1 MRHHVKL
8 HKFKTMLKLAAAC
21 LFLVGVAWMLTG
33 EFRHFEIIQAERIF
47 LPVQHKKTSV
57 VVGISTFGQRVF
69 QMAPTLTSIS
79 SQSRP
84 PDWIIVSIPRTLDR
98 KVAQEPT
105 SCSGFDHDCVTDP
118 VQYDES
124 IPGILAWFAQHTGV
138 DPKDSSQFNQTDRN
152 IFHFPGPLTV
162 LFVDTE
168 WGAGTKVLG
177 ALPLLHGYDP
187 ATILISLDDDMV
199 YHPSTVE
206 WLATHVVGH
215 QMAVGFA
222 CETWDISHTDFVG
235 HSPGF
240 SIIDIILP
248 HPRTCKGWL
257 SGWAAVAYRVGHFG
271 PDIWSFL
278 DSLPRGCFYNDD
290 IWLSGYLA
298 RKGIRRVY
306 APRILEHLHHR
317 RDKAL
322 SLSTI
327 DNTREKYGYPCARA
341 LFG

>member
-1 MRHHVKL
+1 MTKL
-8 HKFKTMLKLAAAC
+8 RGPVMGRRSLLAAILYASCVAC
-21 LFLVGVAWMLTG
+21 VAWLIAGHCLETT
-33 EFRHFEIIQAERIF
+33 Q
-47 LPVQHKKTSV
+47 LPVQHVSTHI

-69 QMAPTLTSIS
+69 QLAPTLASIS

-84 PDWIIVSIPRTLDR
+84 PDWIIVSIPRTVDR

-105 SCSGFDHDCVTDP
+105 SCPGWDHDCVADP

-124 IPGILAWFAQHTGV
+124 IQAILTWFALHTGA
-138 DPKDSSQFNQTDRN
+138 DPKDSQFNQTDRD

-162 LFVDTE
+162 LFVDKD
-168 WGAGTKVLG
+168 WGAGTKALG
-177 ALPLLHGYDP
+177 ALTLLQRHDP
-187 ATILISLDDDMV
+187 ATILITLDDDMV

-206 WLATHVVGH
+206 WLATHVVGP
-215 QMAVGFA
+215 QMAVGFS
-222 CETWDISHTDFVG
+222 CETWDIRHTDFVVYWT
-235 HSPGF
+235 GF
-240 SIIDIILP
+240 SVINAILP
-248 HPRTCKGWL
+248 YPRTCKGWL

-306 APRILEHLHHR
+306 APGILEHLHHR

-327 DNTREKYGYPCARA
+327 ENTREKYGYPCARA